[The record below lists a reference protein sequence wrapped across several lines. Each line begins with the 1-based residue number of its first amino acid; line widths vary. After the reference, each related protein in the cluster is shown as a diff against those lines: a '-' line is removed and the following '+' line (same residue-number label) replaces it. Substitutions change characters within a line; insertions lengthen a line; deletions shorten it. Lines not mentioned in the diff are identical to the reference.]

1 MSNYQIK
8 IQQDVD
14 EDLRMKRLQ
23 GIFLV
28 LITLV
33 LFVGSL
39 GPVSLPVVD
48 SPANV
53 HPLLS
58 KIAAENPDRIIS
70 VFVQK
75 ADHSGKAERLVAE
88 NGGDLTKDLHI
99 INALV
104 AELPAQSALNMA
116 FDPAIRWITLDA
128 PVENTK
134 KGSSKKDETDTILE
148 ENYFLD
154 TLRVR
159 PLWEMG
165 LQGQGITVAVIDSG
179 IDREKDLQ
187 VDPYKAKPDSRVIEQ
202 LSFNSNPGQLNDASG
217 HGTHVAG
224 IIGGSGY
231 RSDGLYAG
239 IAPQVHL
246 ISLRISDDSGM
257 AYESDAIYA
266 MQWVLDNKDKYNIRA
281 VNLSINSTI
290 ESSYHT
296 SPLDAAA
303 EMLWFNGIVVVASAG
318 NKSSAGEYNTTNA
331 APANDPFIITVGASD
346 ERGTPDF
353 SDDTIASFSAQ
364 SITPDGFNKPEIIAP
379 GTDIISILGPGD
391 WISDHPDR
399 VVMNGEYFRL
409 SGTSM
414 SAPMVT
420 GAVALLLQDEPDLT
434 PDQIKYRLINSAGG
448 IGGRYPYLDIY
459 AAVTGSSTE
468 SANTGQIASQ
478 LLWAGDDPVAWDSV
492 AWNSVA
498 WNSVAWNS
506 VAWNSVAWNSV
517 SWSSVAW
524 KGAFKRSAAWNDLAR
539 NHQEPLVLE
548 SLGQVLFYSHRNKT
562 KFY

>member
-1 MSNYQIK
+1 MK
-8 IQQDVD
+8 I
-14 EDLRMKRLQ
+14 LQ
-23 GIFLV
+23 RIFLV
-28 LITLV
+28 MITLV
-33 LFVGSL
+33 LVVGSL
-39 GPVSLPVVD
+39 GPVSVPTVG
-48 SPANV
+48 SPTTV
-53 HPLLS
+53 HPLLR
-58 KIAAENPDRIIS
+58 KIAAENPDQMVS
-70 VFVQK
+70 VLVQK
-75 ADHSGKAERLVAE
+75 VDHSGRAEWLVAK
-88 NGGDLTKDLHI
+88 NGGDLIKDLDI

-104 AELPAQSALNMA
+104 AELTAQSAVNLA
-116 FDPAIRWITLDA
+116 SDPAIRWITMDV
-128 PVENTK
+128 PVESTNK
-134 KGSSKKDETDTILE
+134 ASPKNDETDTICT

-154 TLRVR
+154 TLRVH

-187 VDPYKAKPDSRVIEQ
+187 VNPNKAKPDSRVIKQ
-202 LSFNSNPGQLNDASG
+202 LSFNSNPGHLNDASG

-231 RSDGLYAG
+231 RSGGLFAG
-239 IAPQVHL
+239 IAPQVNL

-257 AYESDAIYA
+257 AYESDAIEA

-281 VNLSINSTI
+281 VNISINSTI

-303 EMLWFNGIVVVASAG
+303 EILWFNGVVVVVSVG
-318 NKSSAGEYNTTNA
+318 NKGSNSGYNTAKA

-346 ERGTPDF
+346 ERGSPEL
-353 SDDTIASFSAQ
+353 SDDKISSFSTH
-364 SITPDGFNKPEIIAP
+364 SITIDGHSKPEIIAP
-379 GTDIISILGPGD
+379 GTDIISILGPDD

-434 PDQIKYRLINSAGG
+434 PDQIKYRLIKTAGV

-478 LLWAGDDPVAWDSV
+478 LLWTGDDPVAWDSV

-524 KGAFKRSAAWNDLAR
+524 KGAFKRNAAWNDLAR
-539 NHQEPLVLE
+539 GHQEPLELE

>member
-1 MSNYQIK
+1 MK
-8 IQQDVD
+8 I
-14 EDLRMKRLQ
+14 LQ
-23 GIFLV
+23 RIFLV
-28 LITLV
+28 MITLV
-33 LFVGSL
+33 LVVGSL
-39 GPVSLPVVD
+39 GPVSVPTVG
-48 SPANV
+48 SPTNV
-53 HPLLS
+53 HPLLR
-58 KIAAENPDRIIS
+58 KIAAENPDQMVS
-70 VFVQK
+70 VLVQK
-75 ADHSGKAERLVAE
+75 VDHSGRAEWLVAK
-88 NGGDLTKDLHI
+88 NGGDLIKDLDI

-104 AELPAQSALNMA
+104 AELTAQSAVNLA
-116 FDPAIRWITLDA
+116 SDPAIRWITMDV
-128 PVENTK
+128 PVESTNKTSPK
-134 KGSSKKDETDTILE
+134 NDETDTICT

-154 TLRVR
+154 TLRVH

-187 VDPYKAKPDSRVIEQ
+187 VNPNKAKPDSRVIKQ
-202 LSFNSNPGQLNDASG
+202 LSFNSNPGHLNDASG

-231 RSDGLYAG
+231 RSGGLFAG
-239 IAPQVHL
+239 IAPQVNL

-257 AYESDAIYA
+257 AYESDAIEA

-281 VNLSINSTI
+281 VNISINSTI

-303 EMLWFNGIVVVASAG
+303 EILWFNGVVVVVSAG
-318 NKSSAGEYNTTNA
+318 NKGSNSGYNTAKA

-346 ERGTPDF
+346 ERGSPEL
-353 SDDTIASFSAQ
+353 SDDKISSFSTH
-364 SITPDGFNKPEIIAP
+364 SITIDGHSKPEIIAP
-379 GTDIISILGPGD
+379 GTDIISILGPDD

-434 PDQIKYRLINSAGG
+434 PDQIKYRLINTAGV

-478 LLWAGDDPVAWDSV
+478 LLWTGDDPVAWDSV

-524 KGAFKRSAAWNDLAR
+524 KGAFKRNAAWNDLAR
-539 NHQEPLVLE
+539 GHQEPLELE